1 MSAPA
6 SVALVLV
13 SHSRELAQGA
23 AELAAQ
29 MAPGVV
35 ILPAGGT
42 PAGLGT
48 SFDLVSESLVAATDD
63 GRAAVVLTDLG
74 SAVLTAEA
82 VLDLADEDVVARV
95 RLADAPFVE
104 GAVAAAVAAYGGA
117 GLEEVRAAAEGAGA
131 LYGARTVTGATSS
144 ADATSSAGG
153 ASSADATPAPEASE
167 AGPVDVGAQADGVAR
182 ELTLRNPLGLH
193 ARPAAELARMVG
205 GFDATVTINGVDAAS
220 VLELM
225 KLGATGGQRLTV
237 RAGGP
242 DASAA
247 LDAVARAVEGGF
259 GEA

>member
-48 SFDLVSESLVAATDD
+48 SFDLIFESLVEATDG

-74 SAVLTAEA
+74 SAVLTTEA

-117 GLEEVRAAAEGAGA
+117 DLEAVRAAAEGAGA
-131 LYGARTVTGATSS
+131 VFAGAASAPRVAATDTGAV
-144 ADATSSAGG
+144 ADTAGG
-153 ASSADATPAPEASE
+153 A
-167 AGPVDVGAQADGVAR
+167 QR

-225 KLGATGGQRLTV
+225 KLGATGGQHLVV
-237 RAGGP
+237 RADGP
-242 DASAA
+242 DSSAA

>member
-1 MSAPA
+1 MSAPV

-48 SFDLVSESLVAATDD
+48 SFDLVSEQLAEATGG

-104 GAVAAAVAAYGGA
+104 GAVAAAVAAFGGA
-117 GLEEVRAAAEGAGA
+117 GLEAVRAAAEGAA
-131 LYGARTVTGATSS
+131 AAF
-144 ADATSSAGG
+144 AAP
-153 ASSADATPAPEASE
+153 TPF
-167 AGPVDVGAQADGVAR
+167 AGPASGSREGSNELGAVDDGVTTDGAVR
-182 ELTLRNPLGLH
+182 EVTLRNPLGLH
-193 ARPAAELARMVG
+193 ARPAAELARMVS
-205 GFDATVTINGVDAAS
+205 GFDATVTINGIDAAS

-225 KLGATGGQRLTV
+225 KLGASGGQRLVV
-237 RAGGP
+237 RADGP

>member
-1 MSAPA
+1 MSSSA

-13 SHSRELAQGA
+13 SHSRELARGA

-42 PAGLGT
+42 PEGLGT
-48 SFDLVSESLVAATDD
+48 SFDLVFESVVAATDD

-74 SAVLTAEA
+74 SAVLTTEA

-131 LYGARTVTGATSS
+131 LFGRTRSGTGA
-144 ADATSSAGG
+144 
-153 ASSADATPAPEASE
+153 ASSAVGTTSGDATRDAVAGSSE
-167 AGPVDVGAQADGVAR
+167 AGPVDSAVPVDGVVR

-193 ARPAAELARMVG
+193 ARPAAELARTVG
-205 GFDATVTINGVDAAS
+205 GFDATVTINGVDASS

-237 RAGGP
+237 RADGP
-242 DASAA
+242 EASAA
-247 LDAVARAVEGGF
+247 LDAVERAVEGAF

>member
-1 MSAPA
+1 M
-6 SVALVLV
+6 
-13 SHSRELAQGA
+13 
-23 AELAAQ
+23 
-29 MAPGVV
+29 
-35 ILPAGGT
+35 
-42 PAGLGT
+42 
-48 SFDLVSESLVAATDD
+48 
-63 GRAAVVLTDLG
+63 VLTDLG
-74 SAVLTAEA
+74 SAVLTTEA

-117 GLEEVRAAAEGAGA
+117 GLEAVRAAAEGAGA
-131 LYGARTVTGATSS
+131 VFAGAASAPRVAATDTGPVE
-144 ADATSSAGG
+144 DAAGG
-153 ASSADATPAPEASE
+153 A
-167 AGPVDVGAQADGVAR
+167 QR

-225 KLGATGGQRLTV
+225 KLGATGGQRLV
-237 RAGGP
+237 VHADGP
-242 DASAA
+242 DSSAA

>member
-48 SFDLVSESLVAATDD
+48 SFDLISESLVEATDG

-74 SAVLTAEA
+74 SAVLTTEA
-82 VLDLADEDVVARV
+82 VLEFADEDVVARV

-117 GLEEVRAAAEGAGA
+117 DLEAVRAAAEGAGA
-131 LYGARTVTGATSS
+131 VFAGAASAPRVASTDTGPVE
-144 ADATSSAGG
+144 DAAAGG
-153 ASSADATPAPEASE
+153 A
-167 AGPVDVGAQADGVAR
+167 QR

-225 KLGATGGQRLTV
+225 KLGATGGQRLV
-237 RAGGP
+237 VHADGP
-242 DASAA
+242 D
-247 LDAVARAVEGGF
+247 
-259 GEA
+259 

>member
-48 SFDLVSESLVAATDD
+48 SFDLIFESLVEATDG

-74 SAVLTAEA
+74 SAVLTTEA

-117 GLEEVRAAAEGAGA
+117 GLEAVRAAAEGAGA
-131 LYGARTVTGATSS
+131 VFAGAASAPRGAATDTGAV
-144 ADATSSAGG
+144 ADTAGG
-153 ASSADATPAPEASE
+153 A
-167 AGPVDVGAQADGVAR
+167 QR

-225 KLGATGGQRLTV
+225 KLGATGGQHLVV
-237 RAGGP
+237 RADGP
-242 DASAA
+242 DSSAA

>member
-13 SHSRELAQGA
+13 SHSRELARGA

-48 SFDLVSESLVAATDD
+48 SFDLIFESLVEATDG

-74 SAVLTAEA
+74 SAVLTTEA

-117 GLEEVRAAAEGAGA
+117 GLEAVRAAAEGAGA
-131 LYGARTVTGATSS
+131 VFAGAASAPRVAATDTGAV
-144 ADATSSAGG
+144 ADTAGG
-153 ASSADATPAPEASE
+153 A
-167 AGPVDVGAQADGVAR
+167 QR

-225 KLGATGGQRLTV
+225 KLGATGGQHLVV
-237 RAGGP
+237 RADGP
-242 DASAA
+242 DSSAA

>member
-48 SFDLVSESLVAATDD
+48 SFDLIFESLVEATDG

-74 SAVLTAEA
+74 SAVLTTEA

-117 GLEEVRAAAEGAGA
+117 GLEAVRAAAEGAGA
-131 LYGARTVTGATSS
+131 VFAGAASAPRVAATDTGAVEDT
-144 ADATSSAGG
+144 AGG
-153 ASSADATPAPEASE
+153 AR
-167 AGPVDVGAQADGVAR
+167 R

-225 KLGATGGQRLTV
+225 KLGATGGQHLVV
-237 RAGGP
+237 RADGP
-242 DASAA
+242 DSSAA